1 MNDILK
7 VTSGV
12 VKIGGANGND
22 PSKLLEELAVRVG
35 RGERWVLVHGAS
47 GPMEEMCRSCGVEP
61 LYVTSPSGY
70 RSRFVG
76 AKELAL
82 FEAACCHYS
91 VDLSWKLGKLGVG
104 TLPIYPQQAVTAKA
118 KRKDMLRSV
127 ENGKVRVLRGNY
139 SGTVCGFEPEPVKE
153 AWAKGLLPMLPPL
166 ASDAGE
172 ARNALN
178 VDGDR
183 MAAAAAAAIGADVLI
198 ILSNVPGILR
208 DVHDP
213 ESRIATGDFETWQE
227 LETMAQGNMKRKL
240 LAAREALEGN
250 VGKVV
255 LADSRKDNPISRA
268 LAGGG
273 TTLCRTSTAAAV

>member
-12 VKIGGANGND
+12 VKIGGAIGND
-22 PSKLLEELAVRVG
+22 PSKLLEELSMRVKQ
-35 RGERWVLVHGAS
+35 GERWILVHGAS
-47 GPMEEMCRSCGVEP
+47 GPMETMCRSCGVEP

-91 VDLSWKLGKLGVG
+91 VELSWKLGKLGIG
-104 TLPIYPQQAVTAKA
+104 SLPIYPSMAVTAKA
-118 KRKDMLRSV
+118 TRKDSLRSV
-127 ENGKVRVLRGNY
+127 ENGKVRILRGNY
-139 SGTVCGFEPEPVKE
+139 SGTVCGFEPAPLED
-153 AWAKGLLPMLPPL
+153 AWSQGLLPMLPPL
-166 ASDAGE
+166 ASDAEG
-172 ARNALN
+172 NSLN

-183 MAAAAAAAIGADVLI
+183 MAAAAAAAIGADTLI

-208 DVHDP
+208 DVNDP
-213 ESRIATGDFETWQE
+213 LSRVEEGDFEMWDT
-227 LETMAQGNMKRKL
+227 LETLAQGNMKRKL

-250 VGKVV
+250 VGKVI

-273 TTLCRTSTAAAV
+273 TTLCRTSTAAVV